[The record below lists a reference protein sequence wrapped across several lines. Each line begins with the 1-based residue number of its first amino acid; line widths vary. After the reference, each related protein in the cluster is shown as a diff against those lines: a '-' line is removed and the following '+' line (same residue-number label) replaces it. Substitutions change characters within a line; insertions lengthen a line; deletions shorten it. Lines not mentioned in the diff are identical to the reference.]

1 MTEHA
6 YSAPPYRAVQAAT
19 GDWRILDGAGDT
31 IAALAGRTADHGAEE
46 QRGHA
51 LLFATSPVLAFFLR
65 ALVDR
70 LQSRTPLLTID
81 GKPVDNLHVQLKASA
96 ELEILVEGA
105 AQALAAIEPGD
116 PP

>member
-6 YSAPPYRAVQAAT
+6 YSAPPYRAVQT
-19 GDWRILDGAGDT
+19 TSGDWRILDGAGDT
-31 IAALAGRTADHGAEE
+31 IAALAGRTPDHGPEE

-65 ALVDR
+65 ALVAR
-70 LQSRTPLLTID
+70 IPATAQ
-81 GKPVDNLHVQLKASA
+81 QASP
-96 ELEILVEGA
+96 ELDILVEGA
-105 AQALAAIEPGD
+105 TQALGAIEPGD